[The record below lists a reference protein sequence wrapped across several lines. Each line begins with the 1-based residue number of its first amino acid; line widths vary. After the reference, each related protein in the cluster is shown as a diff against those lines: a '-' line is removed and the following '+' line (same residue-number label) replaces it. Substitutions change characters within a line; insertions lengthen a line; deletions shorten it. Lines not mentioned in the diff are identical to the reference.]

1 MSYGNWPIGRKLAA
15 VLGIIL
21 LLFVSSSGLAIYQ
34 SLQQDRM
41 LSHMMD
47 EVLVTE
53 RALKNWSMN
62 VTAGVQRAAA
72 IAKSDDASLVQY
84 FDKATKEATADTAVQ
99 MKIINAHLRDPAQ
112 LALLEKS
119 SKLRDAYLAQRK
131 EIAAL
136 KAAGNAEGAHR
147 VFTQQFEPTMTAY
160 LQSVADLADA
170 QRALFDQ
177 LSAQSRQS
185 RTASMWQLGVF
196 TSVALALGLLFAVL
210 ATRSITRPLH
220 LAQQAAREVAALD
233 LSGTPQAHY
242 HSDETGQL
250 LRSLDEMRSTL
261 NRTMGQVLQ
270 SAQSISTASEEVA
283 SGSNDLSSRTE
294 TTAANLEQSASA
306 IEQLSSSAQQ
316 CTEATRQAEALTR
329 NSSLATQQGYDK
341 TQHVQQTMEQIHASS
356 RKIGD
361 IIGVI
366 DGIAFQT
373 NILALNAAV
382 EAARAGEQGRGFA
395 VVAGEVRT
403 LAQRSAT
410 AAKEIRQLID
420 TNLHSVSAGTAQV
433 HDASQAMQAILDN
446 VTRVQDIVAEVNA
459 ATNEQSQ
466 GAAQVN
472 QAIAQLDQMT
482 QQNAALVEES
492 NAAAAHLHAQASQL
506 RQVVEA
512 FKLSQQP
519 TAQRAPTLP
528 RSREPALLSG

>member
-15 VLGIIL
+15 VLGSIL

-170 QRALFDQ
+170 QRTLFDQ

-185 RTASMWQLGVF
+185 RIASMWQLGVF
-196 TSVALALGLLFAVL
+196 TSVALALGLLCAVL
-210 ATRSITRPLH
+210 VTRSITRPLH

-233 LSGTPQAHY
+233 LSGTPQTHY

-446 VTRVQDIVAEVNA
+446 VNRVQDIVAEVNA

-519 TAQRAPTLP
+519 TAQRAPSLP